1 MCIRDSSRRRRLSL
15 SEATGTG
22 GMLSLSLQYYFTDIW
37 YAATTCSKLR
47 IKTSGNQVQYWY
59 GNDPATPGLDDTG
72 RALAGIDVE
81 IEQDTF
87 HMGVGL
93 GCRF

>member
-1 MCIRDSSRRRRLSL
+1 MRLSL

-37 YAATTCSKLR
+37 YAAHTCSKLR
-47 IKTSGNQVQYWY
+47 IKNEREPGSVLVRQRPG
-59 GNDPATPGLDDTG
+59 APGLDDTG